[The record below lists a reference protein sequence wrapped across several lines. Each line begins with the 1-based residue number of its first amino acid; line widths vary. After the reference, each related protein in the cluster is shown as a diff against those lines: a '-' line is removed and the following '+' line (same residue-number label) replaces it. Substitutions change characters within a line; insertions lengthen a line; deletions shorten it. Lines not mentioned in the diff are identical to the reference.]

1 VVGGSSSAPAVETRV
16 HINDLHTKFSIW
28 SITDHEWKQLIVV
41 VNFFFALRVNEN
53 PNKTDCGNIS
63 IDPRYMNVEMG
74 MRPLSLISGNIS
86 LKF

>member
-1 VVGGSSSAPAVETRV
+1 MVGGSSSAPAVEPRV

-28 SITDHEWKQLIVV
+28 TITDHEWKQLIVA
-41 VNFFFALRVNEN
+41 VNFFLALRVNEIQ
-53 PNKTDCGNIS
+53 NKTDCGNIS

-74 MRPLSLISGNIS
+74 TRPLSLISGNIS